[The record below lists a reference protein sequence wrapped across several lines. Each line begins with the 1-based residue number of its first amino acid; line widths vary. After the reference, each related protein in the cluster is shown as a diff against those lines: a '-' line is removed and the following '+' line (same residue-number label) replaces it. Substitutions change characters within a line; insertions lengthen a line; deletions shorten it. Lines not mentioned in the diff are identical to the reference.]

1 MTARTA
7 PAILG
12 LLAGG
17 VPRTKAVI
25 VAALAER
32 HDAEDVALAL
42 IRLSVSG
49 DVEQTGSKYTL
60 AAPGGNGP
68 PEAA

>member
-1 MTARTA
+1 MVARVA

-17 VPRTKAVI
+17 VPRTKAAV
-25 VAALAER
+25 VGALAGR
-32 HDAEDVALAL
+32 HAAEDVGLAL
-42 IRLSVSG
+42 MRLAVTG
-49 DVEQTGSKYTL
+49 KVVGAGSKYTL
-60 AAPGGNGP
+60 GGDGP